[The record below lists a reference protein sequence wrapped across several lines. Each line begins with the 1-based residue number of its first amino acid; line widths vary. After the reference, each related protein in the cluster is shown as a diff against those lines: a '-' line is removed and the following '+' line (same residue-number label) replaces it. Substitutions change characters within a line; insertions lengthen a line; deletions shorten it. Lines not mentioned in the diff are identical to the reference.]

1 MAIARSAKG
10 TTHINIVCQRGPGST
25 VTLPVGEFSSAIIL
39 VDIYSTRCISA
50 ACNAKALHAARYT
63 FYLSIKDD
71 GPSPVKG
78 SFRLLVSQSGVDD
91 DDGDASMRGPS
102 INEVLPLPL
111 PLSPITAYP
120 VPVLPLL

>member
-1 MAIARSAKG
+1 MAIARSPKG
-10 TTHINIVCQRGPGST
+10 TTHINIVCQRGAGST
-25 VTLPVGEFSSAIIL
+25 VTFPVGEFSSAIIL

-50 ACNAKALHAARYT
+50 ACNARALHTARYT

-71 GPSPVKG
+71 DPSPVKG
-78 SFRLLVSQSGVDD
+78 SFRLLVSLSSVDD
-91 DDGDASMRGPS
+91 DDDDASMRGPS

-111 PLSPITAYP
+111 PLSLINAYP

>member
-10 TTHINIVCQRGPGST
+10 TTHINIVCQRGAGST
-25 VTLPVGEFSSAIIL
+25 VTFPVGEFSSAIIL

-78 SFRLLVSQSGVDD
+78 SFRLLISLSSVDD
-91 DDGDASMRGPS
+91 DDDASMRGPS
-102 INEVLPLPL
+102 INEVLPLSL
-111 PLSPITAYP
+111 INAYP
-120 VPVLPLL
+120 VPVLPL

>member
-10 TTHINIVCQRGPGST
+10 TTHINIVCQRGAGST
-25 VTLPVGEFSSAIIL
+25 VTFPVGEFSSAIIL

-50 ACNAKALHAARYT
+50 ACNARALHEARYT

-78 SFRLLVSQSGVDD
+78 SFRLLVSLSGVDD
-91 DDGDASMRGPS
+91 DDDDASMRGPS

-111 PLSPITAYP
+111 PLSPINAYP